1 MYSMI
6 KSLNNNLVLAVD
18 EHQEEFVL
26 FGKGI
31 GFRMKKGDIVDQSL
45 VIKTFQAKD
54 REQDFSTFFA
64 AISPEVLTACEKI
77 IEQGEAALNKKL
89 NASIIVSLS
98 DHLQSAVDRFRE
110 EQVIPENALQWEIP
124 FLYYKEYQLG
134 IAALEIVEEVV
145 GVQLPKLE
153 ASFIALHFV
162 NAQDGLES
170 MDETLLITEI
180 TKSMVKII
188 QSLYDVSLNKES
200 INYSRFVTHIRY
212 FMNRQLHNK
221 VLAPHSENKL
231 FEIIQAQYPMSYAC
245 GLMVREMLKKDYQ
258 MQISDDEMV
267 YLIIHIER
275 VVAETKTK

>member
-1 MYSMI
+1 MI

-31 GFRMKKGDIVDQSL
+31 GFKMKKGDIVDQSL

-54 REQDFSTFFA
+54 REQDFSTFFE

-89 NASIIVSLS
+89 NASIIVSLT
-98 DHLQSAVDRFRE
+98 DHLQSAVDRFQE
-110 EQVIPENALQWEIP
+110 NQVIPENALQWEIP

-134 IAALEIVEEVV
+134 KMALEIVDEIV
-145 GVQLPKLE
+145 GIQLPKLE

-180 TKSMVKII
+180 TKSIVKII
-188 QSLYDVSLNKES
+188 QSLYDVSLNKEN

-221 VLAPHSENKL
+221 VLEPHSDNKL

-258 MQISDDEMV
+258 MQIDNDEMV

-275 VVAETKTK
+275 VVSEMKTE

>member
-1 MYSMI
+1 MI
-6 KSLNNNLVLAVD
+6 KSLNNNLVLAKD

-31 GFRMKKGDIVDQSL
+31 GFKMKKGDVIDQRL
-45 VIKTFQAKD
+45 VAKTFQSKNK
-54 REQDFSTFFA
+54 EQDFSTFFE
-64 AISPEVLTACEKI
+64 AITPNVLIACEKI
-77 IEQGEAALNKKL
+77 IEKAESVLNKKL
-89 NASIIVSLS
+89 NASIIIALA
-98 DHLQSAVDRFRE
+98 DHLQSAVDRSQQ
-110 EQVIPENALQWEIP
+110 EQIIPENSLQWEIP

-134 IAALEIVEEVV
+134 EKALDIIDEIV

-180 TKSMVKII
+180 TKSIVKTI
-188 QSLYDVSLNKES
+188 QSLFNLSLNKES
-200 INYSRFVTHIRY
+200 IDYSRFVTHIRY

-221 VLAPHSENKL
+221 VLEPSSSNKL
-231 FEIIQAQYPMSYAC
+231 FEIIQDQYPMSYAC

-275 VVAETKTK
+275 VVSVTKTE